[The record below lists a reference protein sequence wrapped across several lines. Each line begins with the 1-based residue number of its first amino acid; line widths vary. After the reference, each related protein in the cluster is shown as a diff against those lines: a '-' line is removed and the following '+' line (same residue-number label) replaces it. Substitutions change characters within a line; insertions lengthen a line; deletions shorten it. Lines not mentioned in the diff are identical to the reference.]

1 MDIND
6 LNSVYKYLYDGN
18 TELKSICETA
28 ISSSS
33 YHSYIYAANVL
44 RARFELGEDAIAT
57 NASYS
62 YMYARDVI
70 NTRFI
75 AGEASI
81 LKIPSI
87 IAKYARNVIK
97 GPWPEAEEY
106 LIGDQLSTFIYLV
119 HIPNTYNESLFS
131 SLRSTYKSQ
140 YKNWFLRGI

>member
-6 LNSVYKYLYDGN
+6 LNSVYKYVYDGN

-44 RARFELGEDAIAT
+44 KARFELGEDVIAT

-62 YMYARDVI
+62 YLYARDVI
-70 NTRFI
+70 KTRFI
-75 AGEASI
+75 AGESSI

-87 IAKYARNVIK
+87 ISKYARDVIK

-106 LIGDQLSTFIYLV
+106 LIGDQFSTFIYLA
-119 HIPNTYNESLFS
+119 HIPNNYNERLFS
-131 SLRSTYKSQ
+131 SLRSTYKLR
-140 YKNWFLRGI
+140 YKIWFLRII